1 MRTIPL
7 NSGSALA
14 ISNGISIM
22 KLIEKAR
29 LSTCYHSSHAKT
41 LGNLARK
48 ANVTTLLMF
57 GK

>member
-1 MRTIPL
+1 MGTIPS

-22 KLIEKAR
+22 LIKKPR